1 MTYSHIR
8 MFMSEEEVGGAWS
21 GGRRTLFPFDQIFQN
36 TLYVQNILYGGI
48 R

>member
-1 MTYSHIR
+1 MIYSHIR
-8 MFMSEEEVGGAWS
+8 MFMLGEEVGGAWS
-21 GGRRTLFPFDQIFQN
+21 GGRGALFPFDKIFQN

>member
-1 MTYSHIR
+1 
-8 MFMSEEEVGGAWS
+8 MFMLGEEVGGAWS
-21 GGRRTLFPFDQIFQN
+21 GVRGTLFPFDQIFQK